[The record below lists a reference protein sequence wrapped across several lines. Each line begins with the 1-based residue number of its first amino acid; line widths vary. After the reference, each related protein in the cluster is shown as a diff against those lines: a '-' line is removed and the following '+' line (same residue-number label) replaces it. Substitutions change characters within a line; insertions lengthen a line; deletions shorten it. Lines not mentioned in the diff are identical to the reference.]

1 MVLTRSQK
9 KSQVSNLENTSNVL
23 NISNEQNKTTDQ
35 NDILHSYQTRSKG
48 DIKNINESNNDNN
61 INNEKLDSLEYSKY
75 KSKNSNLKNK
85 NKLKLQDKPKTQNS
99 SGLIPITIPM
109 NLLFFN
115 MNKQSHLKKEVK
127 NENEDENEDEEI
139 GCGDKNCEGCDLCEE
154 NDEDYDDDDDEE
166 DDDYDEELDE
176 FFSFTKQIKEIK
188 NKIPDL
194 KISDQ
199 LKDKLLSMLKSSN
212 LDDKRMEWFDT
223 LTKIPFGEYSKYD
236 VDINDIENTKN
247 YIKNIYQNLDQSV
260 WGLNDVKEEILNY
273 VTQCITQPES
283 KPRVL
288 ALCGQPGIG
297 KTKIVRD
304 GISKSL
310 NREMRCFS
318 MGGIK
323 DSSTFLGFDYTYV
336 GSKYGAIV
344 QSLIDCKTMNP
355 ILFFDELD
363 KISDTKEGQ
372 DIENLLIH
380 LTDPVQNYDF
390 NDKYFNGIPIDL
402 SKCLLIFS
410 FNEPEN
416 ISPILR
422 DRLHIVTI
430 QNPSVKDK
438 VNIASKFFIK
448 EFLNNFKLNENEVI
462 FKNEIIKYII
472 DRYTNDES
480 GVRKLKRCIE
490 TICMKLNTSKL
501 LGNTIK
507 ELNLSTSKIDIQFP
521 IELNREQVDI
531 LLHVKENNKNDKI
544 PFMYI

>member
-1 MVLTRSQK
+1 
-9 KSQVSNLENTSNVL
+9 
-23 NISNEQNKTTDQ
+23 
-35 NDILHSYQTRSKG
+35 
-48 DIKNINESNNDNN
+48 
-61 INNEKLDSLEYSKY
+61 
-75 KSKNSNLKNK
+75 
-85 NKLKLQDKPKTQNS
+85 
-99 SGLIPITIPM
+99 
-109 NLLFFN
+109 
-115 MNKQSHLKKEVK
+115 
-127 NENEDENEDEEI
+127 
-139 GCGDKNCEGCDLCEE
+139 
-154 NDEDYDDDDDEE
+154 
-166 DDDYDEELDE
+166 
-176 FFSFTKQIKEIK
+176 
-188 NKIPDL
+188 
-194 KISDQ
+194 
-199 LKDKLLSMLKSSN
+199 
-212 LDDKRMEWFDT
+212 
-223 LTKIPFGEYSKYD
+223 
-236 VDINDIENTKN
+236 
-247 YIKNIYQNLDQSV
+247 
-260 WGLNDVKEEILNY
+260 
-273 VTQCITQPES
+273 
-283 KPRVL
+283 VL

-310 NREMRCFS
+310 NREMKCFS

-323 DSSTFLGFDYTYV
+323 DSSTFFGFDYTYV
-336 GSKYGAIV
+336 GSKHGAIV

-422 DRLHIVTI
+422 DRLHII
-430 QNPSVKDK
+430 NIPSPSVKDK
-438 VNIASKFFIK
+438 VNIASKFFVK

-462 FKNEIIKYII
+462 FNNDILKYII

-480 GVRKLKRCIE
+480 GVRRLRRCIE

-521 IELNREQVDI
+521 IELKKEQVDT

-544 PFMYI
+544 PFMYT